1 MATATIPLK
10 GSASMESKKVS
21 ISSKRQI
28 TIPQK
33 FFTLLGFNTE
43 AECIMRGNELVL
55 RPVKENTSGEFA
67 EQILADLIRQGYSG
81 EELLEKF
88 KQTQRKIRPAVEAM
102 LAEADRVAESKS
114 GGYSLE
120 DVFGTEDEKMT
131 QVQIL
136 PPAAKFLKKLKDK
149 KLKSL
154 YKEAIEMICEDY
166 SIGEEKTGD
175 LAGMYGYDIY
185 YNKTNYELAYR
196 VRQLDDLIII
206 VIMAGTRENFYEEL
220 KRYIRT
226 I

>member
-43 AECIMRGNELVL
+43 AECIMRGNELDL

-120 DVFGTEDEKMT
+120 DVFGTEDEK
-131 QVQIL
+131 
-136 PPAAKFLKKLKDK
+136 
-149 KLKSL
+149 
-154 YKEAIEMICEDY
+154 
-166 SIGEEKTGD
+166 
-175 LAGMYGYDIY
+175 
-185 YNKTNYELAYR
+185 
-196 VRQLDDLIII
+196 
-206 VIMAGTRENFYEEL
+206 
-220 KRYIRT
+220 
-226 I
+226 